1 HVHVPRARAAMD
13 SAATGIA
20 IYVAVASLML
30 RFNTNPTVA
39 VVGEL
44 TLRGAVLPVSGIKD
58 MLLAAHRAGLKTV
71 VIPAAN
77 ERDLDDVPAE
87 VVRDLDIKLVRNV
100 SEVLAYALDPTP
112 VPNDPLD
119 DAEPDASMAVASSDS
134 VGP

>member
-1 HVHVPRARAAMD
+1 MD
-13 SAATGIA
+13 SAASGVA

-30 RFNTNPTVA
+30 HSNTNPTVA

-119 DAEPDASMAVASSDS
+119 DAEPDSSVAVASSDS